1 MINAFFLFV
10 EVGTDTYNATLSD
23 QQNQSF
29 TTVFNAQDDLESNI
43 NQTKQSVSN
52 IQVQTGTTQFL
63 WNSFQGL
70 GSILKLP
77 LTLVNVA
84 INSATALIFGVEIVP
99 LWSQTLL
106 LALIAIIIILIILA
120 SMTGG
125 NPNI

>member
-99 LWSQTLL
+99 LWFQTLL